1 VAHRQPPRRRSL
13 TVRGAVIGGGAA
25 SRYGGRLKGLFEVG
39 GRRILDRAVES
50 LERATGAK
58 PTIIA
63 NAPGAASWR
72 PDLEVVPDV
81 LTGQGA
87 LGGILTAVERLAP
100 VLCVA
105 WDMPFVPAE
114 LLAALAAL
122 LDGADAALPESD
134 SRRGL
139 EPLCAAYGG
148 ACGPAIRAAL
158 ERGDARAV
166 GFHPHVR
173 VARLP
178 REAVLQYGDPDV
190 LFFNVNTADDLARA
204 ESLCRSLDSSR

>member
-1 VAHRQPPRRRSL
+1 MVA
-13 TVRGAVIGGGAA
+13 GGAA
-25 SRYGGRLKGLFEVG
+25 TRYGGRPKGLLEVG

-50 LERATGAK
+50 LERATGEP

-63 NAPGAASWR
+63 NAPDAASWR
-72 PDLEVVPDV
+72 PDLAVVPDV
-81 LTGQGA
+81 LPGQGS

-100 VLCVA
+100 VVCVA
-105 WDMPFVPAE
+105 WDMPFVPAA
-114 LLAALAAL
+114 LLAALAARL
-122 LDGADAALPESD
+122 EGADAALPESD
-134 SRRGL
+134 SRRGV
-139 EPLCAAYGG
+139 EPLCAAYGS

-158 ERGDARAV
+158 ARGDARAV
-166 GFHPHVR
+166 GFHPEVR

-204 ESLCRSLDSSR
+204 EQLCRSLDSSR

>member
-1 VAHRQPPRRRSL
+1 
-13 TVRGAVIGGGAA
+13 VIAGGAA
-25 SRYGGRLKGLFEVG
+25 TRYGGSPKGLFEVG

-50 LERATGAK
+50 LERATGVK
-58 PTIIA
+58 PTLIA
-63 NAPGAASWR
+63 NAPDAGSWR
-72 PDLEVVPDV
+72 PDLEGVPDV
-81 LTGQGA
+81 LPGQGA

-105 WDMPFVPAE
+105 WDMPFVPAD

-122 LDGADAALPESD
+122 LEGADAALPESG

-158 ERGDARAV
+158 ARGDGRAV
-166 GFHPHVR
+166 GFHPEVR
-173 VARLP
+173 VVRLS
-178 REAVLQYGDPDV
+178 REAVLQYGEPDV